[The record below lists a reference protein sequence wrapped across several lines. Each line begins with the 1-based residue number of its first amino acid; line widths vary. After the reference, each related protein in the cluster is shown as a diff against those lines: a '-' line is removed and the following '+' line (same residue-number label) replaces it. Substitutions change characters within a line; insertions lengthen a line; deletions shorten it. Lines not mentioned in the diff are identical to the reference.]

1 MALSLKNTLLSLT
14 LSGVVLFAGYLSG
27 ESPQPI
33 NPSKNAVMAQ
43 GSASVKSDASEGA
56 KITRKKAKRAFTTP
70 YFSFGKSNFSAGV
83 RQ

>member
-14 LSGVVLFAGYLSG
+14 LSGAVLFAGYLNG
-27 ESPQPI
+27 ESPQPF
-33 NPSKNAVMAQ
+33 NASKNTGMDQSTAL
-43 GSASVKSDASEGA
+43 VKSDAAEGA